1 MISSQEKDIAR
12 GNIHI
17 IFILHL
23 TNSNRIFICSWCFS
37 RTFKC
42 NCFSKLK
49 MCFQGI
55 FIGLHYINDYFH
67 YRYSK
72 YIQMKVSLWISSYML
87 FFSFNVVNG
96 SSESAAVISSP
107 INRAPAQGS
116 TPKITEDPLNMTVA
130 RNEPVTLSC
139 KAAGRPEPV
148 IEWYR
153 DSSLVKTAPTDPQ
166 SHRILLPDGSLFFL
180 RAMQSKKEQDS
191 GTYWCVASNKHG
203 VARSTNATL
212 EIACK

>member
-1 MISSQEKDIAR
+1 MISSQEKDIAQ

-72 YIQMKVSLWISSYML
+72 YSNESISLNFFLHVIFFIQCSQWKLWICCGH
-87 FFSFNVVNG
+87 FIPNK
-96 SSESAAVISSP
+96 
-107 INRAPAQGS
+107 Q
-116 TPKITEDPLNMTVA
+116 
-130 RNEPVTLSC
+130 
-139 KAAGRPEPV
+139 
-148 IEWYR
+148 
-153 DSSLVKTAPTDPQ
+153 
-166 SHRILLPDGSLFFL
+166 
-180 RAMQSKKEQDS
+180 
-191 GTYWCVASNKHG
+191 GTYSRLTSENNRRSTQYDRGKKWASNPQLQG
-203 VARSTNATL
+203 NG
-212 EIACK
+212 